1 MVSPVFACSKIYYQ
15 LLKQLKLKTEKKNSL
30 KLKKNKETLPKIF
43 TKSRNSTLL
52 PFCVGSTFIV
62 HNGKSFLKVFV
73 SKNIVNHKIGEFSNT
88 RQRYFFKKKK
98 VKSKK

>member
-1 MVSPVFACSKIYYQ
+1 MTSPVFTCTKIYDQ
-15 LLKQLKLKTEKKNSL
+15 LLIQLKLKANKKNNL
-30 KLKKNKETLPKIF
+30 KAKKKKELFTKIF

-62 HNGKSFLKVFV
+62 HNGKTFIKVYI
-73 SKNIVNHKIGEFSNT
+73 SENIVNHKLGEFSNT

-98 VKSKK
+98 GKVKK